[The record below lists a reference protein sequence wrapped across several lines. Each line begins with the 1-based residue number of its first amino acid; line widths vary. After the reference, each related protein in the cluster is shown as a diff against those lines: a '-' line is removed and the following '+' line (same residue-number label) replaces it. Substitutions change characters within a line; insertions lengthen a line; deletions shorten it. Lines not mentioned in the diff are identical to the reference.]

1 MGKKKSKNQEVQG
14 AWEWIC
20 KTWYAY
26 KAKPFWAIL
35 MTVGIFLC
43 TGILNS
49 FLGNFFDSCS
59 KVMNNASIGFW
70 KKSVDLYYVMSA
82 KTELTD
88 ASLEVFVIICTMLIG
103 LVWILRGIFM
113 SSIDDLKRT
122 LEDIIKTG
130 SEIDSANKDT
140 DGSVNW
146 EVKQKEL
153 ITRNKQLR
161 NTCETNIVKCRKEY
175 RRMTVV
181 VACITMVL
189 LLNISLTVFA
199 YNKVKDFRQS
209 VSAIRPFITDSE
221 FYALNR
227 QWVLMTSKADY
238 EKIIETLTEYAK
250 RGTKQSDGNNSEIE
264 RGKVD
269 EVRQHQAMHATRVA
283 EG

>member
-1 MGKKKSKNQEVQG
+1 MGKKKSKNQETQSV
-14 AWEWIC
+14 WEWIC

-35 MTVGIFLC
+35 MAVGMFLG

-49 FLGNFFDSCS
+49 FFGNFFDSCS
-59 KVMNNASIGFW
+59 QVMNNASIGFW

-82 KTELTD
+82 KAELTD
-88 ASLEVFVIICTMLIG
+88 ASLEVFVIFCTMLIG

-130 SEIDSANKDT
+130 SEIDSVNGDT
-140 DGSVNW
+140 DEGIDW
-146 EVKQKEL
+146 KVKRKEL
-153 ITRNKQLR
+153 ITRNRELR

-175 RRMTVV
+175 RQITVV
-181 VACITMVL
+181 VACITIIF

-238 EKIIETLTEYAK
+238 EKILETLTEYAK
-250 RGTKQSDGNNSEIE
+250 RGTEQSNGNNSESKRLTVGE
-264 RGKVD
+264 A
-269 EVRQHQAMHATRVA
+269 RQH
-283 EG
+283 